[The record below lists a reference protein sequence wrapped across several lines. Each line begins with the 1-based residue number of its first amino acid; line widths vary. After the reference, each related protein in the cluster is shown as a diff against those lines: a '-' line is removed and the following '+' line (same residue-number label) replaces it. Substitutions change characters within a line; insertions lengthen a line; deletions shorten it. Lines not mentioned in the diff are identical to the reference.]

1 MAADTSPLKA
11 FLQAESV
18 LTLSVNDDQGPW
30 TAPVLYVAD
39 EDLNLYFLSSSSTR
53 HIASLPEDGCIAA
66 SIYSDYKGDW
76 LGICGVQMEADISQ
90 VDEAHR
96 AVAAA
101 RYFKRYPEVKG
112 LIDNPANE
120 QEKRIGAAFGKSHF
134 FRVTP
139 TFLRF
144 INNANGFSSRNEW
157 RF

>member
-11 FLQAESV
+11 FLQSESV

-39 EDLNLYFLSSSSTR
+39 EDLSLYFLSASSTR
-53 HIASLPEDGCIAA
+53 HIASLPEDGRIAA

-90 VDEAHR
+90 LDKADRVA
-96 AVAAA
+96 AAA
-101 RYFKRYPEVKG
+101 RYFQRFPEVKA
-112 LIDNPANE
+112 LIDNPAND
-120 QEKRIGAAFGKSHF
+120 QEKRIGAAFHKSHF

-139 TFLRF
+139 TFVRF
-144 INNANGFSSRNEW
+144 INNADGFSSRNEW

>member
-11 FLQAESV
+11 FLQSESV

-30 TAPVLYVAD
+30 AAPVLYVAD
-39 EDLNLYFLSSSSTR
+39 EDLNLYVLSSSSTR
-53 HIASLPEDGCIAA
+53 HIASLPGDGRIGA

-90 VDEAHR
+90 LDEADR
-96 AVAAA
+96 VAAAA
-101 RYFKRYPEVKG
+101 RYFQRFPEVKA
-112 LIDNPANE
+112 LIDNPAND
-120 QEKRIGAAFGKSHF
+120 QEKRIGAAFAKSHF
-134 FRVTP
+134 FRVKP

-144 INNANGFSSRNEW
+144 INNADGFSSRNEW